1 MPTAGEDGA
10 NERFAWF
17 EYPDRDFPFYDGIP
31 ASLSGR
37 QWLIVIAAVVLGFAA
52 LVGLPSSDSIVM
64 PLVKAIL
71 FSAIPLTALAAFA
84 GPHWTS
90 IFYPLTWR
98 DFGWMVVFWLL
109 NMAVTAAVA
118 YPLMKAGATADNAVV
133 SAIAQKSGFDL
144 AIFFGV
150 TGIQLFGEEVFSILP
165 FLALLW
171 LLHTRFGFERKPA
184 IVCAWVGCAIWFGAA
199 HLPTYHWNFIQCFAV
214 IGLARIVLLLAYL
227 KTKNILVSF
236 GAHLLTDWG
245 IFVFALISAGF
256 GGKVP

>member
-1 MPTAGEDGA
+1 VQAGD
-10 NERFAWF
+10 
-17 EYPDRDFPFYDGIP
+17 DRNIFLSTLP
-31 ASLSGR
+31 ATRRDRHIALGVV
-37 QWLIVIAAVVLGFAA
+37 IV
-52 LVGLPSSDSIVM
+52 S
-64 PLVKAIL
+64 
-71 FSAIPLTALAAFA
+71 
-84 GPHWTS
+84 
-90 IFYPLTWR
+90 
-98 DFGWMVVFWLL
+98 
-109 NMAVTAAVA
+109 
-118 YPLMKAGATADNAVV
+118 
-133 SAIAQKSGFDL
+133 

-245 IFVFALISAGF
+245 IFVFALASAAF